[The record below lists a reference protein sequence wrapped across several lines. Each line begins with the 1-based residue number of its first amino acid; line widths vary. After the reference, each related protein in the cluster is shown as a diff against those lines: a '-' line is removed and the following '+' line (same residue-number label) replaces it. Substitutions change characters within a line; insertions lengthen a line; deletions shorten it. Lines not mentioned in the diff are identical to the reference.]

1 MNSIFK
7 KNISEKIK
15 ESAYGIY
22 QKSKSGGI
30 ELTVEDI
37 YKKINKNTFGKSG
50 MNIEELCER
59 SGISKSEINK
69 AILEGIKAPS
79 IDSLA

>member
-1 MNSIFK
+1 MSVFK
-7 KNISEKIK
+7 EKISK
-15 ESAYGIY
+15 KIRESAYDIY
-22 QKSKSGGI
+22 QKSKAKGI

-37 YKKINKNTFGKSG
+37 YKKMNKNTFGKSG
-50 MNIEELCER
+50 MNIEGLCER
-59 SGISKSEINK
+59 GGISKSEINK